1 MDREQAKN
9 IWPIIKSL
17 AEGKQVEI
25 KTKEGSYWDIFE
37 ADDIQYIDFKK
48 CNLCVRTRDKNI
60 VHLKIQK
67 NVLKK

>member
-9 IWPIIKSL
+9 IWPIIKAF

-25 KTKEGSYWDIFE
+25 KTKEGSCWDILE
-37 ADDIQYIDFKK
+37 KDDIQYIDFKK
-48 CNLCVRTRDKNI
+48 CDLCVRTRDKNI
-60 VHLKIQK
+60 VHLKIHK

>member
-1 MDREQAKN
+1 MNREQAKN
-9 IWPIIKSL
+9 IWPIIKTL

-25 KTKEGSYWDIFE
+25 KTKEGSCWDILE

-48 CNLCVRTRDKNI
+48 CDLCIKTKAKNI